1 MSREFDPEAFKAQL
15 KEEMY
20 TENKAM
26 MKELLG
32 EMTKLLKDKQ
42 PTQSSAPIDLNT
54 ELPVRKRKEDEVT
67 VLADPMR
74 RGNLDQPE
82 NVERSV

>member
-1 MSREFDPEAFKAQL
+1 MSGRFDPEAFKAQL

-32 EMTKLLKDKQ
+32 EMTKLFKEKQ
-42 PTQSSAPIDLNT
+42 PAQCSGPIDLDT
-54 ELPVRKRKEDEVT
+54 
-67 VLADPMR
+67 
-74 RGNLDQPE
+74 
-82 NVERSV
+82 

>member
-1 MSREFDPEAFKAQL
+1 MLGEFDPETFKAQL

-32 EMTKLLKDKQ
+32 EMTKLFKEKQ
-42 PTQSSAPIDLNT
+42 LVQSSSPIDLDT
-54 ELPVRKRKEDEVT
+54 ELPVREREEDEVT

-74 RGNLDQPE
+74 RRNVNQPE
-82 NVERSV
+82 GAK

>member
-1 MSREFDPEAFKAQL
+1 MLIHVDYLESQIQPCQEDLILKPFKAQL

-32 EMTKLLKDKQ
+32 EMTKLFREKQ
-42 PTQSSAPIDLNT
+42 PEQSSD
-54 ELPVRKRKEDEVT
+54 
-67 VLADPMR
+67 
-74 RGNLDQPE
+74 
-82 NVERSV
+82 S